1 MLNKKRTKIV
11 STLGPA
17 TQGEEQIKALIEAG
31 VNVFRLN
38 FSHGSHEYHQSSIDM
53 IRKVEK
59 EIHANV
65 SILGD
70 LCGPKIR
77 IGIIEPMDLVKDKV
91 YTICASSEYDS
102 FEDKSDVIPI
112 SYERIHNDVK
122 VGERIFIADG
132 VRLLEVVEDG
142 EIVRAIAK
150 TTGGISS
157 RKGVN
162 FPDSDL
168 KIGAVSE
175 KDLSDLEFMLTQS
188 VDWIALS
195 FVMRASDINPI
206 RAAFNKA
213 GKTIPVIA
221 KIEKNEAVDDI
232 NNIIREFDGLMVARG
247 DLGIEVPIE
256 RLPII
261 QRDLIAVARQHA
273 KPVIVAT
280 QMLES
285 MIENPIPTRAEVS
298 DVANAILNG
307 ADAIMLS
314 GETAMGAYPI
324 EAVEMMTK
332 ICHKMEPEFIN
343 LIKVDKVGVTEA
355 VAKATSS
362 IVEDLEIKTIVTSS
376 LSGYTVAEISARRT
390 KPHILAFSPNEST
403 VKKLNLYRSV
413 YPNLIP
419 YTNDDL
425 VLFKSIEKFIH
436 SEKILAEGDVFI
448 YTSGKPGKSG
458 TSNVIKI
465 VTV

>member
-11 STLGPA
+11 ATLGPV
-17 TQGEEQIKALIEAG
+17 TQSEEKIQALIEAG

-38 FSHGSHEYHQSSIDM
+38 FSHGTHDYHKKSIDI
-53 IRKVEK
+53 IRLVEK
-59 EIHANV
+59 KMGENV

-77 IGIIEPMDLVKDKV
+77 ISEIETIDLVKDKV
-91 YTICASSEYDS
+91 YTICAASKYDS
-102 FEDKSDVIPI
+102 YSDKSTVIPI
-112 SYERIHNDVK
+112 SYERINEDVK
-122 VGERIFIADG
+122 VGERIYIADG
-132 VRLLEVVEDG
+132 VRLLEVIEVG
-142 EIVRAIAK
+142 NTIKAIAK
-150 TTGGISS
+150 TPGAISS
-157 RKGVN
+157 KKGVN

-168 KIGAVSE
+168 KVGAVSE
-175 KDLSDLEFMLTQS
+175 KDMSDLDFILTQD
-188 VDWIALS
+188 VNWLALS
-195 FVMRASDINPI
+195 FVMRASDIDPI
-206 RAAFNKA
+206 KARFKKA

-221 KIEKNEAVDDI
+221 KIEKNEAVEDI
-232 NNIIREFDGLMVARG
+232 ENIVEAFDGLMVARG

-261 QRDLIAVARQHA
+261 QRDLIVAARKHA

-307 ADAIMLS
+307 TDAIMLS
-314 GETAMGAYPI
+314 GETAMGDYPV

-332 ICHKMEPEFIN
+332 ICHKMEPEYVN
-343 LIKVDKVGVTEA
+343 LIEVKKDGVTEA

-362 IVEDLEIKTIVTSS
+362 IVEDLDIKTIVTSS
-376 LSGYTVAEISARRT
+376 LSGFTVAEISARRT
-390 KPHILAFSPNEST
+390 SPHILAFSPNINT

-413 YPNLIP
+413 YPKLLT
-419 YTNDDL
+419 YTDDESI
-425 VLFKSIEKFIH
+425 LFSSIEKIIH
-436 SEKILAEGDVFI
+436 DEKLLVKGDQYV
-448 YTSGKPGKSG
+448 YTAGKPGESG

-465 VTV
+465 EVV